1 MEYSTRIEIFTKVK
15 DQYLQMVTAVLWK
28 LTGDRQLFEEAMQ
41 YTLLGMWQYVEKLDS
56 DKAPFYIY
64 RIALSANS
72 KAWHNRV
79 GKNGDQVPD
88 WAAVD
93 RSPEDKA
100 GQAEM
105 VARVRQAIAG
115 LPENQSRAIVMRYLE
130 QKEYDQIARALG
142 CSEVASRSH
151 VCKALATLR
160 SRLCGTADRE

>member
-1 MEYSTRIEIFTKVK
+1 MEHLRRIEVFTKVK
-15 DQYLQMVTAVLWK
+15 DQYLQLVTAVLWK

-79 GKNGDQVPD
+79 GKNGDQVPE

-93 RSPEDKA
+93 GSPDDKV
-100 GQAEM
+100 GQQETLD
-105 VARVRQAIAG
+105 VVRRAIAG
-115 LPENQSRAIVMRYLE
+115 LPENQSKALVMRYLE
-130 QKEYDQIARALG
+130 QKEYQEIARSLG